1 MKKHLS
7 FKFLFV
13 LIKVITFEI
22 LRYEMS
28 YNTSSYYLCKVSGA
42 SPKAERSN
50 EIYLHV
56 PFPSLSNS
64 CDFSSQEI

>member
-28 YNTSSYYLCKVSGA
+28 YNTSSYYLCKVMG
-42 SPKAERSN
+42 
-50 EIYLHV
+50 
-56 PFPSLSNS
+56 
-64 CDFSSQEI
+64 